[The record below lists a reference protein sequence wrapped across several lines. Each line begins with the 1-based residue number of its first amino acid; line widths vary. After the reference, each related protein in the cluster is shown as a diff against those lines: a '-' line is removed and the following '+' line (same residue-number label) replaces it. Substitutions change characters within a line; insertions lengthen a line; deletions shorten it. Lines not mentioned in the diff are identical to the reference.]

1 MSRFLSETYDKP
13 KLIET
18 RLVKKIINDQ
28 NNQITFET
36 KIKDTLIDIIKKY
49 YKIILAILFVFGC
62 LYWRYIE
69 IQKKRKILNKI
80 ENNYYEEDSENISS
94 EEN

>member
-13 KLIET
+13 KLMET
-18 RLVKKIINDQ
+18 KVIKKIINDQ

-49 YKIILAILFVFGC
+49 FLNLKK
-62 LYWRYIE
+62 
-69 IQKKRKILNKI
+69 QKKMILCKTF
-80 ENNYYEEDSENISS
+80 
-94 EEN
+94 